1 MLGVVNDKLLIVA
14 ACFSYLRTECYILRF
29 FPTGVDV
36 KVTPSWDTLF
46 VCGILCNVLVCLAV
60 RIGFAARSVSD
71 KVLGILLPIA
81 GFVAMGFEHC
91 VANMFFLPMGLV
103 AKTFGFG
110 ADAAG
115 VAALDVSGILYNLS
129 AATLGNI
136 LGGPVRGAGLLV
148 PQRQT
153 ARKGRWRHRLVDV
166 IHPSPSL
173 VILVLQGGAI

>member
-1 MLGVVNDKLLIVA
+1 M
-14 ACFSYLRTECYILRF
+14 
-29 FPTGVDV
+29 
-36 KVTPSWDTLF
+36 TPSWDTLF

-115 VAALDVSGILYNLS
+115 SITCPQPRSAISSAALIRDLTDYLADTGELPEFERLTLSLIQERERRKKQELIQRFADRNLPEAEGDLSDEEIL
-129 AATLGNI
+129 AQARMERF
-136 LGGPVRGAGLLV
+136 GGRDE
-148 PQRQT
+148 T
-153 ARKGRWRHRLVDV
+153 AV
-166 IHPSPSL
+166 
-173 VILVLQGGAI
+173 

>member
-1 MLGVVNDKLLIVA
+1 M
-14 ACFSYLRTECYILRF
+14 
-29 FPTGVDV
+29 
-36 KVTPSWDTLF
+36 TPSWDTLF

-60 RIGFAARSVSD
+60 RIGFAARSVPD

-115 VAALDVSGILYNLS
+115 VAALAYWYLNGKQREKV
-129 AATLGNI
+129 A
-136 LGGPVRGAGLLV
+136 GGTV
-148 PQRQT
+148 
-153 ARKGRWRHRLVDV
+153 
-166 IHPSPSL
+166 
-173 VILVLQGGAI
+173 

>member
-1 MLGVVNDKLLIVA
+1 MLGVVNDKLLIAA
-14 ACFSYLRTECYILRF
+14 ACFYYLRTECYILRF

-129 AATLGNI
+129 AVTLGNI
-136 LGGPVRGAGLLV
+136 LGGP
-148 PQRQT
+148 
-153 ARKGRWRHRLVDV
+153 D
-166 IHPSPSL
+166 S
-173 VILVLQGGAI
+173 